1 MTEEYASKNFDHL
14 GIVSVICD
22 EIGIQEKIDSLI
34 PSNPLVKM
42 TLGECVKLM
51 IINGLG
57 FTSRP
62 LYLEAQFFESRP
74 VQRFLG
80 RDCIAEINDDRLG
93 RALDQCYNF
102 GCDRL
107 FAILASQAAIQYGVS
122 KKFRHMDSTSM
133 SVEGEY
139 DSDDPNPLI
148 TFGYSKDHRG
158 DLKQF
163 MIYMMSSQDGDVP
176 LLAQTV
182 AGNSSDKKLFR
193 ERLKALKE
201 QIQNGHEEY
210 IVADSELYTRETLQE
225 ISPQIKWIT
234 RVPEKILAAKELVTS
249 AEELQE
255 IEPGYCVREVSSM
268 YGEVEQRWLLVHSQ
282 QAHLREEKT
291 LRKRIRKEL
300 ERAKIEL
307 NKLSH
312 QDFDCEHDA
321 QEQLKRWAREL
332 KYHFISTVQIAVRR
346 TKKQG
351 RGRPRLEEHLDQK
364 YRIQGELQED
374 FERVSQVLMTKGRFI
389 IATNELDRNK
399 LSMQEMLF
407 NYKEQ
412 QAVERG
418 FRFLK
423 DPFFMTSSVFLKS
436 QDRIVA
442 LGMIMCL
449 CLLVYTIAQRFLRK
463 QLEKSRAFLPNQLGK
478 PTKRPTMRWIFQLF
492 EGVHLLIHTL
502 SSGIQERVLNM
513 NKVRHQVLNV
523 LGSKFEKIYSAA

>member
-1 MTEEYASKNFDHL
+1 MKEEYTSKNFDHL

-22 EIGIQEKIDSLI
+22 EIGIREKLDSLI
-34 PSNPLVKM
+34 PPDPQVKM

-80 RDCIAEINDDRLG
+80 RDCTAEINDDRLG

-107 FAILASQAAIQYGVS
+107 FAILASQAAIHYGVS
-122 KKFRHMDSTSM
+122 KKFRHLDSTSM
-133 SVEGEY
+133 AVEGEY
-139 DSDDPNPLI
+139 DSDDPSPLI
-148 TFGYSKDHRG
+148 SFGYSKDHRP

-163 MIYMMSSQDGDVP
+163 MIYMVSSRDGDVP

-193 ERLKALKE
+193 ERLNALKE
-201 QIQNGHEEY
+201 QIQHGHEEY
-210 IVADSELYTRETLQE
+210 IVADSELYTKETLQE

-234 RVPEKILAAKELVTS
+234 RVPEKIVAAKELITS
-249 AEELQE
+249 TEEMQE
-255 IEPGYCVREVSSM
+255 VESGYCVREVSST
-268 YGEVEQRWLLVHSQ
+268 YGEIEQRWLLVHSQ
-282 QAHLREEKT
+282 QAHAREEKT
-291 LRKRIRKEL
+291 LRKQIHKEF

-307 NKLSH
+307 GKLSH

-321 QEQLKRWAREL
+321 HEQLKRWAKNL
-332 KYHFISTVQIAVRR
+332 KYHRILMAR
-346 TKKQG
+346 TTARNVKQG
-351 RGRPRLEEHLDQK
+351 RGRPRLNESVDQK

-374 FERVSQVLMTKGRFI
+374 AERIDRALITKGRFI
-389 IATNELDRNK
+389 VATNELDHNK
-399 LSMQEMLF
+399 LSAKEMLF

-436 QDRIVA
+436 QERIMA
-442 LGMIMCL
+442 LGMVMCL
-449 CLLVYTIAQRFLRK
+449 CLLVYTIAQRFLRR
-463 QLEKSRAFLPNQLGK
+463 QLEKLQTFLPNQLGK

-492 EGVHLLIHTL
+492 EGVHLLIHRL

-513 NKVRHQVLNV
+513 NKVRYQVLRI
-523 LGSKFEKIYSAA
+523 LGDKFEKIYSTA